1 MKLAEKVKDKKELLA
16 MIYGAIALDCK
27 LMGQD
32 EQAEKYQRMKEELFN
47 PRPHPLP

>member
-27 LMGQD
+27 LIGRD
-32 EQAEKYQRMKEELFN
+32 EEAEKCQRMKEELLN
-47 PRPHPLP
+47 PRPLP